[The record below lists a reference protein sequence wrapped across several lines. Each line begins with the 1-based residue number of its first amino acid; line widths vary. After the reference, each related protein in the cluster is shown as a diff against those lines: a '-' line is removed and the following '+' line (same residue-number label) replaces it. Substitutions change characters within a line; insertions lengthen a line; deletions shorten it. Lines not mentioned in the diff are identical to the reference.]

1 MIYYI
6 LLILTTLIAT
16 GKALLCKAIGTEK
29 TSKKE
34 KMLLNSK
41 VFFVA
46 FLISFIFVID
56 KLPQL
61 FSISLYSLVFSICF
75 AISLTVTQLMQ
86 MKAMGN
92 GPASTVTLIFSSGF
106 LIPIIYSLIFLS
118 EKVSFAK
125 WIGVALLLL
134 ALVLSVAKKEEK
146 KSLIAW
152 LPAAIISM
160 VGSGISAIIQKNHQ
174 SSQYSGEIYAFI
186 VYCLFFSTVLSF
198 VAHLLLKEPCNKKIE
213 IAKKQVILSKLI
225 LPLCLGVCV
234 VLSNFFNLILAGKLP
249 SVVLFPIYNVGSLL
263 LVSMIS
269 FVIYK
274 EKATVIQS
282 VGFCIGVIAILI
294 IGML

>member
-1 MIYYI
+1 MIYYL

-29 TSKKE
+29 ISKKE

-41 VFFVA
+41 SFFVA
-46 FLISFIFVID
+46 FLIAVVFIID

-61 FSISLYSLVFSICF
+61 FSISLYSLILSICF

-86 MKAMGN
+86 MRAMGN
-92 GPASTVTLIFSSGF
+92 GPASTVTLIYSSGF

-118 EKVSFAK
+118 ERVSFAK
-125 WIGVALLLL
+125 WIGVALLLI

-146 KSLIAW
+146 KSLIFW

-160 VGSGISAIIQKNHQ
+160 LGSGISAIIQKNHQ
-174 SSQYSGEIYAFI
+174 SSQYSEEIYVFI
-186 VYCLFFSTVLSF
+186 VYCLFFSTVFSF
-198 VAHLLLKEPCNKKIE
+198 VAHLLFKKPSEEKRE
-213 IAKKQVILSKLI
+213 IAKKQLILSKLI

-234 VLSNFFNLILAGKLP
+234 VLSNFLNLILAGKLP

-263 LVSMIS
+263 LVSLIS

-274 EKATVIQS
+274 EKATATKS

>member
-1 MIYYI
+1 M
-6 LLILTTLIAT
+6 
-16 GKALLCKAIGTEK
+16 LCKAIGTEK

-125 WIGVALLLL
+125 WIGVVLLLI

-160 VGSGISAIIQKNHQ
+160 LGSGISAIIQKNHQ

-198 VAHLLLKEPCNKKIE
+198 VAHLLLKEPCNKKIV